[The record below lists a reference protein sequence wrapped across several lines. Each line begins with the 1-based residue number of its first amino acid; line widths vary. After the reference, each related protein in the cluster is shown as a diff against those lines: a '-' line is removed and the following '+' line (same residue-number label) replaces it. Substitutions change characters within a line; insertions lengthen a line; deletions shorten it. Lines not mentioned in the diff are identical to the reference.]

1 MAITPRLTEE
11 EVHEACAEIAAQGE
25 RPTSLSLLDRLGRGS
40 LTTITKYL
48 NSWYASDEAQ
58 TLSADTLPAVIQ
70 LPQELTRDGEDLLKK
85 IWNIA
90 KGIADKDLEV
100 QREALR
106 QAEKDAQ
113 ARVEEAFAFSEAQA
127 MKIERLE
134 EDFRSIK
141 GQLDAEHV
149 AHVATKS
156 LLAETEKANVG
167 LSKDRE
173 QLEHEVE
180 ELKKQVSS
188 LEAANKAAMADRQQL
203 EKDHVAELKQKDTEI
218 RTIDIQ
224 VGKLQ
229 SSLDALTKSHDD
241 LKGEVQRKDSEL
253 SKQLTA
259 LENLRGKYES
269 EQAELKSLKSELQ
282 ASQKVALDAEKL
294 VANLEGRLSVY
305 KSLDVSVK
313 NGDDS
318 PIE

>member
-70 LPQELTRDGEDLLKK
+70 LPQELTKDGEDLLKK

-149 AHVATKS
+149 AHVATKN

-282 ASQKVALDAEKL
+282 ASKKVALDAEKL

-318 PIE
+318 PTE

>member
-1 MAITPRLTEE
+1 MTEE
-11 EVHEACAEIAAQGE
+11 EVHTACTEIAAQGE
-25 RPTSLSLLDRLGRGS
+25 RPTALKLLDNLGRGS

-70 LPQELTRDGEDLLKK
+70 LPQELTKDGEDLLKK

-149 AHVATKS
+149 AHVTTKS

-180 ELKKQVSS
+180 ELKKQVGY
-188 LEAANKAAMADRQQL
+188 LEATHKAALADRQQL
-203 EKDHVAELKQKDTEI
+203 EKDHVAELKQKDAEI

-229 SSLDALTKSHDD
+229 SSLDAITKSYDD
-241 LKGEVQRKDSEL
+241 LKVEVQRKNSEL

-269 EQAELKSLKSELQ
+269 EQTELKSLKSELQ
-282 ASQKVALDAEKL
+282 ASKKVALDAEKL

-318 PIE
+318 PAE

>member
-1 MAITPRLTEE
+1 MAIAPRLTEE

-70 LPQELTRDGEDLLKK
+70 LPQELTKDGEDLLKK

-167 LSKDRE
+167 LSKDIE

-203 EKDHVAELKQKDTEI
+203 EKDLVAELKQKDVEI

-282 ASQKVALDAEKL
+282 ASKKVALDAEKL

-318 PIE
+318 PSE